1 MLAAAFSRLMQIIG
15 ALVRATVRWGQKIP
29 SDGEEDWDEGRH
41 LLWDL
46 GPVFALSLVIQVSV
60 RADDRTFSTGCWEG
74 KISKITYVKCSVRC
88 KMYTR
93 VTCG

>member
-1 MLAAAFSRLMQIIG
+1 MLAAAFSELMQVIG

-29 SDGEEDWDEGRH
+29 SDGEEDWDEGIH

-46 GPVFALSLVIQVSV
+46 GPVCALSLGIQVSV
-60 RADDRTFSTGCWEG
+60 RANDRTFSTGCCES
-74 KISKITYVKCSVRC
+74 KISKITYVKCSVKC
-88 KMYTR
+88 KVYIR